1 MATERIERVT
11 RMAMNLLIAR
21 GSAEDVHS
29 IVRELRQAGHD
40 PAPLHVQTE
49 GEFLAALDRGPWEA
63 VLVHSAAPHTSL
75 VTLARGIR
83 DRGLDVPIIAVT
95 PRLDTAEAVLALR
108 AGATHCLARGELWR
122 LPEILQGEM
131 GEAAR
136 RRALREAEQS
146 QESAEERY
154 RELLGRIPALTY
166 VARTDATRST
176 AFVSAQAEP
185 MTGFSPEEWM
195 ADPDLWPKQVHAE
208 DRERV
213 LGEYRRSLASGEAF
227 LSEYRLVRRDGGVV
241 WWRDEGRLYQ
251 DGPART
257 RLLGGVAVDIT
268 SHREAEQTF
277 RDMIHR
283 DPLTGLANRALL
295 QRRLEQALQRAA
307 RDQRPAAVLL
317 IDLDGFREVNNTLG
331 HQNGDVVIQEVGA
344 RLGDV
349 VGDADRVARV
359 RGDEFALLLPDA
371 DAALAQQVAGKVL
384 KALEQPIMVERLPIE
399 MGASIGIAVA
409 PVHGLDGESILRKA
423 DLAMQAAKKRRS
435 GFMIYSPECDP
446 YNPRGL
452 VLLGELRRALEGDQL
467 LLHYQPK
474 VDLKSNSVIGAEAL
488 VRWRHPKRGLVPPN
502 DFITLAE
509 QGGLIK
515 RLTRWVL
522 GEAIGQCDA
531 WRRGGTRLPVS
542 VNLSARNLSDTQ
554 LLDDV
559 PEMLSR
565 RKLEPEFLE
574 LEITET
580 AVMADAPRA
589 VETLRRLRAAGV
601 GLAVDDFGTGY
612 SSLVYLRKLPV
623 NQIKIDKSFVIG
635 MAAHEEEDEI
645 IVRSTTDLGHH
656 LGLQVVAEG
665 VEDRPTFDKLSTL
678 GCDAAQGY
686 YMARPMTAPD
696 LAMWLRQSEWRIT
709 RPH

>member
-1 MATERIERVT
+1 MATERIDRIAS
-11 RMAMNLLIAR
+11 MAMNLLIAR
-21 GSAEDVHS
+21 GSAEDVQS
-29 IVRELRQAGHD
+29 IIRELRQAGQD

-49 GEFLAALDRGPWEA
+49 GEFLAALERGPWEA
-63 VLVHSAAPHTSL
+63 VLVHSATPHTSL
-75 VTLARGIR
+75 LTLAQGIR
-83 DRGLDVPIIAVT
+83 DRGLDVPIIAVM
-95 PRLDTAEAVLALR
+95 PRLDTAEAVFALR
-108 AGATHCLARGELWR
+108 AGATHCLTRGELWR
-122 LPEILQGEM
+122 LPEILQGEI

-146 QESAEERY
+146 REEAGDRY

-176 AFVSAQAEP
+176 AFVSEQAFA

-195 ADPDLWPKQVHAE
+195 ADPDFWPRQLHTE

-213 LGEYRRSLASGEAF
+213 LAEYRRSLANGDAF
-227 LSEYRLVRRDGGVV
+227 VSEYRLVRRDGDVV

-251 DGPART
+251 DGPGRN
-257 RLLGGVAVDIT
+257 RLLGGVAVDVT
-268 SHREAEQTF
+268 SNREAEQAL

-283 DPLTGLANRALL
+283 DPLTGLANRTLL
-295 QRRLEQALQRAA
+295 QRRLQQALQRAA

-331 HQNGDVVIQEVGA
+331 HQNGDVVIQEVAA

-349 VGDADRVARV
+349 VGDPDRVARV

-409 PVHGLDGESILRKA
+409 PVHGLEEETILRKA
-423 DLAMQAAKKRRS
+423 DLAMQQRRVS
-435 GFMIYSPECDP
+435 VVYSPECDP

-515 RLTRWVL
+515 RLMRWVL
-522 GEAIGQCDA
+522 GEAVGQCDA
-531 WRRGGTRLPVS
+531 WKRGGTRLPVS
-542 VNLSARNLSDTQ
+542 VNLSARNLQDTQ
-554 LLDDV
+554 LLEDV
-559 PEMLSR
+559 PELLDR
-565 RKLEPEFLE
+565 RKLEPELLE
-574 LEITET
+574 LEITES

-589 VETLRRLRAAGV
+589 VETLRGLRAHGV

-623 NQIKIDKSFVIG
+623 SQLKIDKSFVIG

-665 VEDRPTFDKLSTL
+665 VEDRPTFDKLGSL
-678 GCDAAQGY
+678 GCDTAQGY
-686 YMARPMTAPD
+686 YMARPMTAAD
-696 LAMWLRQSEWRIT
+696 LGMWLRQSEWRIA
-709 RPH
+709 RAQ

>member
-1 MATERIERVT
+1 MVT
-11 RMAMNLLIAR
+11 HLLIAR
-21 GSAEDVHS
+21 GTAEDAQS
-29 IVRELRQAGHD
+29 IAGELRQAGHE
-40 PAPLHVQTE
+40 PVLVQVQTQ
-49 GEFLAALDRGPWEA
+49 GELTAALDRGSWEA
-63 VLVHSAAPHTSL
+63 VLVYSAKPHTSL
-75 VTLARGIR
+75 VSLVREMR
-83 DRGLDVPIIAVT
+83 ERGLDVPIIAVT
-95 PRLDTAEAVLALR
+95 PRLDTAEAVSAVR

-122 LPEILQGEM
+122 LPDILRSELT
-131 GEAAR
+131 EAAQ
-136 RRALREAEQS
+136 RRALRESEQS
-146 QESAEERY
+146 TQAAGDRY
-154 RELLGRIPALTY
+154 RELIDQIPAITY
-166 VARTDATRST
+166 LARADAIRST
-176 AFVSAQAEP
+176 AFVSPQAKA
-185 MTGFSPEEWM
+185 MTGFSPGEWM
-195 ADPDLWPKQVHAE
+195 ADPELWAKQIHPD

-213 LGEYRRSLASGEAF
+213 LAEYRRSIATGEPF
-227 LSEYRLVRRDGGVV
+227 VSEYRAVTREGNVV
-241 WWRDEGRLYQ
+241 WWRDEGRVYH
-251 DGPART
+251 DGPARAQ
-257 RLLGGVAVDIT
+257 LLGGVVVDVT
-268 SHREAEQTF
+268 AHREAEEAL
-277 RDMIHR
+277 RDIIHR
-283 DPLTGLANRALL
+283 DALTGLANRSLL
-295 QRRLEQALQRAA
+295 QRRLERALQRAT
-307 RDQRPAAVLL
+307 REGRPVALL
-317 IDLDGFREVNNTLG
+317 LVDLDRFREVNNTLG
-331 HQNGDVVIQEVGA
+331 HQNGDLVIQEVAA

-349 VGDADRVARV
+349 LGEADRVARV

-409 PVHGLDGESILRKA
+409 PAHGVESEALLRKA
-423 DLAMQAAKKRRS
+423 DLAMQAAKKQRS
-435 GFMIYSPECDP
+435 GALVYTPQCDP

-452 VLLGELRRALEGDQL
+452 VLLGELRRALEGNQL

-474 VDLKSNSVIGAEAL
+474 VDLRSGSVTGAEAL

-502 DFITLAE
+502 DFIALAE

-522 GEAIGQCDA
+522 DEAVGQCDA

-542 VNLSARNLSDTQ
+542 VNLSARNLHDAQ

-559 PEMLSR
+559 PELLER

-574 LEITET
+574 FEITET

-589 VETLRRLRAAGV
+589 VETLRGLRAHGV

-623 NQIKIDKSFVIG
+623 SLLKIDKSFVIG

-665 VEDRPTFDKLSTL
+665 VEDRPTFDKLGTL
-678 GCDAAQGY
+678 GCDAAQGF

-696 LAMWLRQSEWRIT
+696 LGMWLRQSEWHIGQA
-709 RPH
+709 H

>member
-1 MATERIERVT
+1 MATERIKRIT

-21 GSAEDVHS
+21 GSAEDVQS
-29 IVRELRQAGHD
+29 IVRELRQAGRD
-40 PAPLHVQTE
+40 PAPFHVQTE
-49 GEFLAALDRGPWEA
+49 GEFVAALDRGPWEA
-63 VLVHSAAPHTSL
+63 VLVHSAPPHTSL
-75 VTLARGIR
+75 VALARDIR
-83 DRGLDVPIIAVT
+83 ERGLDVPIIAVM
-95 PRLDTAEAVLALR
+95 PRLDTADAVSALR
-108 AGATHCLARGELWR
+108 AGATHCLARGEMWR
-122 LPEILQGEM
+122 LPEILEDEIGN
-131 GEAAR
+131 AAR
-136 RRALREAEQS
+136 RRTLREAGQARQATED
-146 QESAEERY
+146 RY
-154 RELLGRIPALTY
+154 RDLIGRIPALTY
-166 VARTDATRST
+166 LARTDATRST
-176 AFVSAQAEP
+176 AFVSAQAEA
-185 MTGFSPEEWM
+185 MTGFSADEWM
-195 ADPDLWPKQVHAE
+195 ADPELWPKQIHAD

-213 LGEYRRSLASGEAF
+213 LAEYRRSLAGGEPF
-227 LSEYRLVRRDGGVV
+227 VSEYRLVRRDGGVV
-241 WWRDEGRLYQ
+241 WWRDEGHVYQ
-251 DGPART
+251 DGPGRT
-257 RLLGGVAVDIT
+257 RLVGGVAVDVT
-268 SHREAEQTF
+268 THRQAEEAL
-277 RDMIHR
+277 RDIIHR

-295 QRRLEQALQRAA
+295 QRRLEQALQRAT
-307 RDQRPAAVLL
+307 RDQRPVALLL

-331 HQNGDVVIQEVGA
+331 HQNGDVVIQEVAA

-349 VGDADRVARV
+349 VGEADRVARV

-409 PVHGLDGESILRKA
+409 PAHGLDNEAILRKA
-423 DLAMQAAKKRRS
+423 DLAMQAAKKQRRAAVV
-435 GFMIYSPECDP
+435 YSPECDP

-502 DFITLAE
+502 DFIALAE

-542 VNLSARNLSDTQ
+542 VNLSARNLQDTQ

-559 PEMLSR
+559 PEMLER
-565 RKLEPEFLE
+565 RKLEPDLLE

-589 VETLRRLRAAGV
+589 VETLRRLRAHGV

-623 NQIKIDKSFVIG
+623 SQLKIDKSFVIG

-665 VEDRPTFDKLSTL
+665 VEDRPTFDKLGIL

-686 YMARPMTAPD
+686 YMAKPMTAPD
-696 LAMWLRQSEWRIT
+696 LGMWLKQSEWQIARA
-709 RPH
+709 H